1 MVMTKTAGLFLTAL
15 SAGLVACGGGSD
27 SGGDSAGAE
36 TTPAAQPAVAASG
49 SGYTVVAVSDAGSI
63 RGTIR
68 LAGAAPAS
76 RTVTVA
82 EDVETCG
89 ASKVVQTVQTGAGN
103 GLANAVVSITNISQ
117 GAALETSPAAASL
130 DQDGCQFA
138 PHVLLAPVGAAVKI
152 LNSDPITH
160 NVHTVT
166 FENRPLNRAQP
177 AAMREIE
184 TTFAYADKVKVK
196 CDIHE
201 WMSAWV
207 IVIDHPYHAIT
218 GADGDFVIENVPP
231 GTYTVEIWHE
241 TLGTTTQDVTVGANQ
256 SAVVEAELSPQT

>member
-1 MVMTKTAGLFLTAL
+1 MVMTKTTGLFLATL
-15 SAGLVACGGGSD
+15 SAGLVACGGGGD
-27 SGGDSAGAE
+27 NAGDSAASD
-36 TTPAAQPAVAASG
+36 TLPAAQPAAASG
-49 SGYTVVAVSDAGSI
+49 SGYSVVAVSNAGSI

-68 LAGAAPAS
+68 LAGAAPAP
-76 RTVTVA
+76 RTVTIG
-82 EDVETCG
+82 EDVGTCG
-89 ASKVVQTVQTGAGN
+89 ASKVIQTVQTGAGD

-117 GAALETSPAAASL
+117 GAALETPAAAASL

-138 PHVLLAPVGAAVKI
+138 PHILLVSVGSTIKI

-201 WMSAWV
+201 WMNAWV
-207 IVIDHPYHAIT
+207 IVIDHPYHALT
-218 GADGDFVIENVPP
+218 GADGEFVIENVPP

-241 TLGTTTQDVTVGANQ
+241 TLGTTTQDVTVSANQ
-256 SAVVEAELSPQT
+256 STVVNAELSPQT